1 MQESGWGRDPGLYLV
16 YLFPRLLVLISYIN
30 GKHSQGINNMRVGAL
45 DSPTVQVSMVL
56 FLLFTSR

>member
-16 YLFPRLLVLISYIN
+16 YLFLRLLVLISYIDA
-30 GKHSQGINNMRVGAL
+30 KRSQGINNMRVSAS
-45 DSPTVQVSMVL
+45 DSPSVQVSMVL